1 MKRSLRFVSLS
12 VLLILLMQLHTSCSS
27 RISGA
32 GSIVPPSIELAA
44 GEGSQKY
51 NIQLD
56 FMKHHF
62 SGILIVRR
70 MAGNEIRILAAT
82 HFGLSLFDFSLC
94 GEQFKVNSCIAPM
107 QKEKVLKLLEM
118 DFKHLFLSGKG
129 IRVKTNN
136 KSSSKK
142 GETNHPYTEKRTSG
156 KGFGKSVLTITGDTP
171 GNPATVKI
179 KHPWIRL
186 TIQLDKLPKDN

>member
-1 MKRSLRFVSLS
+1 MKRSLRFASLS
-12 VLLILLMQLHTSCSS
+12 VLLFLLMQLQTSCSP
-27 RISGA
+27 RISGE
-32 GSIVPPSIELAA
+32 GSVIPPAIELKA
-44 GEGSQKY
+44 GECSQKY

-62 SGILIVRR
+62 SGMLIVRR

-94 GEQFKVNSCIAPM
+94 GDQFKVNSCIAPI

-118 DFKHLFLSGKG
+118 DFKHLFLNRKG

-142 GETNHPYTEKRTSG
+142 GESNHPYTEKRTTG
-156 KGFGKSVLTITGDTP
+156 KGFGKSILTIIGETP